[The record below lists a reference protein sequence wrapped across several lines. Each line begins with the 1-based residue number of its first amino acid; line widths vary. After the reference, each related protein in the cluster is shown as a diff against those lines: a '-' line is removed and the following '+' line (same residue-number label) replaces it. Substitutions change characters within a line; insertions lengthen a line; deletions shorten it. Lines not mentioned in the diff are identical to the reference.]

1 MAILMHEDGWMH
13 RLHNSLGAA
22 FGKIKQDFSHVFDW
36 INYFH
41 QKHQEHDSRLGEIE
55 RQLYYMPKTREEI
68 KQIIEGYYS
77 YEHVLE
83 KIKELSERMDN
94 IEQARIEKKFD
105 AREKLMKRI
114 ARNSKDYVKGIILS
128 MLKRYERIPASQ
140 LKTIIVEE
148 QGLCSKSSFYRL
160 LQELEDDDRI
170 DFMTSGKEKV
180 YQFKGEITDRKV

>member
-1 MAILMHEDGWMH
+1 MHK
-13 RLHNSLGAA
+13 LHNSLGAA

-41 QKHQEHDSRLGEIE
+41 KKHEEHDSRLEVIE
-55 RQLYYMPKTREEI
+55 RQLYHMPKSREEI
-68 KQIIEGYYS
+68 RQIIEGYYS
-77 YEHVLE
+77 YEHILDKV
-83 KIKELSERMDN
+83 KELGMRMDS

-105 AREKLMKRI
+105 SRERLMKRI

-140 LKTIIVEE
+140 LKNIIVEE

-160 LQELEDDDRI
+160 LSEIETDDRV
-170 DFMTSGKEKV
+170 DFMTAGKEKI
-180 YQFKGEITDRKV
+180 YQFKGEIKR